1 MTLKFKTLSDTIAA
15 GAQSTVSWAPE
26 RDVHIRKLLIV
37 EQGGAALQNVH
48 VQIMVSDVPYTRTT
62 VPAHIFAQ
70 YYNQV
75 PPFDLVL
82 PKGVKIEFKTTNSTA
97 SSVTLYYVIAYE
109 EGG

>member
-26 RDVHIRKLLIV
+26 KDVHIRKILVV
-37 EQGGAALQNVH
+37 EQSATTLTNVH
-48 VQIMVSDVPYTRTT
+48 IQIMVSDVPYTRTT
-62 VPAHIFAQ
+62 VPASIFNVPFSQA
-70 YYNQV
+70 

-82 PKGVKIEFKTTNSTA
+82 PKGVKLELTTTNSTA
-97 SSVTLYYVIAYE
+97 GSITLYYILAYE